1 MSRTPRTIARS
12 RAVAVLSVAALAAS
26 GSALLGPG
34 TSSASSHR
42 EAPFV
47 ANDPT
52 IDNTDLYAF
61 TSPDKPT
68 TATLIANWSP
78 FQDPT
83 GGPNFYPWA
92 TDAAYDINIDN
103 NGDAKADITYRW
115 VFKNVDTRGSVNHGD
130 KNDQPNTAIKGNHIG
145 GSFLYN
151 DGPVTSLTDSNLLYR
166 QTYTLTEIDTNKAGV
181 AHTTTLLT
189 DKPVAPSNVGSASMP
204 SYASLRAA
212 AVAAGQ
218 ISAANG
224 GGQSY
229 VGQAD
234 DPFFLDLR
242 VFDLLYGTNL
252 KEAGHDTLSHYNV
265 NTISLQVPK
274 TDLAGKDVTGKGNLT
289 RNPVIGVW
297 STTSR
302 SSTRTL
308 ALTGAGTATA
318 ESTSTPGQYDAQVSR
333 IGNPLVNEVVVPA
346 QLKDYF
352 NRSRPDQDSLL
363 LGKVQ
368 NPELPYLVKS
378 IYGINN
384 PNTLPHG
391 ATRPDLVATFLTGI
405 STKVYAG
412 TTFGGLGKFGGVNA
426 DLNSLD
432 INKDVAA
439 SGLAPAEYLRL
450 NMAVAPT
457 AKPNRLGVLGG
468 DLAGFPN
475 GRRLADDIT
484 DEALQVTEGVL
495 LGQKTGL
502 GDGVNVNDK
511 PFLTT
516 FPYIA
521 DPNSGSSVTPGKA
534 PVTFRQDLTSGNG
547 RLNIYVRSITPAQKG
562 GNVKLYTIGSTGHSV
577 LLGTFALN
585 AAGTAM
591 ASPNIRS
598 ASSGARVVL
607 YVRIDT
613 GPNSNNSSGVGPLTV
628 LTIH

>member
-1 MSRTPRTIARS
+1 MSRTPRTTARS

-52 IDNTDLYAF
+52 VDNTDLYAF
-61 TSPDKPT
+61 VSPDKT
-68 TATLIANWSP
+68 STATLIANWSP
-78 FQDPT
+78 FQDPS

-115 VFKNVDTRGSVNHGD
+115 VFKDVDTRGTVDHGD
-130 KNDQPNTAIKGNHIG
+130 KTNHGNITGNGIG

-166 QTYTLTEIDTNKAGV
+166 QTYTLTEIDTTQAGV
-181 AHTTTLLT
+181 ATTKTLLT

-204 SYASLRAA
+204 SYSSLRAA

-218 ISAANG
+218 ITG

-274 TDLAGKDVTGKGNLT
+274 TDLAALGNVT

-308 ALTGAGTATA
+308 AVTGASPSTD
-318 ESTSTPGQYDAQVSR
+318 ESTSPAGQYNAQVSR
-333 IGNPLVNEVVVPA
+333 LGNPLVNEVVVPA
-346 QLKDYF
+346 NLKDYF
-352 NRSRPDQDSLL
+352 NRSRPDQDGAL

-368 NPELPYLVKS
+368 NPELPYLVKN

-384 PNTLPHG
+384 PNTLTNG
-391 ATRPDLVATFLTGI
+391 AKRPDLVATFLTGI
-405 STKVYAG
+405 SKRVYAG
-412 TTFGGLGKFGGVNA
+412 TTFGGAGKFGGADA

-432 INKDVAA
+432 LNKDPAT
-439 SGLAPAEYLRL
+439 SGVVPAEYLRL
-450 NMAVAPT
+450 NMAVPPT

-468 DLAGFPN
+468 DFAGFPN

-502 GDGVNVNDK
+502 GDGVDVNDK
-511 PFLTT
+511 AFLKS

-521 DPNSGSSVTPGKA
+521 DPNSGSSVGPGQT

-547 RLNIYVRSITPAQKG
+547 RFTIYVRSITPAQPG

-591 ASPNIRS
+591 ASPSIR
-598 ASSGARVVL
+598 AARPGARAVL
-607 YVRIDT
+607 YFRIDT
-613 GPNSNNSSGVGPLTV
+613 GPNSNNSPGVGPLTV

>member
-1 MSRTPRTIARS
+1 MSRTPRTFARS

-42 EAPFV
+42 EAPYV
-47 ANDPT
+47 AGDPA

-78 FQDPT
+78 FQAPS

-115 VFKNVDTRGSVNHGD
+115 VFKDVDTRGAVNHGD
-130 KNDQPNTAIKGNHIG
+130 KTNHGNIIGNGIG
-145 GSFLYN
+145 GTFLYN
-151 DGPVTSLTDSNLLYR
+151 DGAVNSLTDSHLLYR
-166 QTYTLTEIDTNKAGV
+166 QTYTLTEIDTNQAGV
-181 AHTTTLLT
+181 ASTKTLLT
-189 DKPVAPSNVGSASMP
+189 DIPVAPSNVGSASMP
-204 SYASLRAA
+204 SYASLRAQ

-218 ISAANG
+218 ISAVNG

-229 VGQAD
+229 VAQAD

-252 KEAGHDTLSHYNV
+252 KEVGHDTLSGYNV

-274 TDLAGKDVTGKGNLT
+274 SDLAGMGNVT

-297 STTSR
+297 TTTSR

-308 ALTGAGTATA
+308 AMTGAPTTTA
-318 ESTSTPGQYDAQVSR
+318 ESTSPSGQYDAQVSR
-333 IGNPLVNEVVVPA
+333 LGNPLVNEVVVPA
-346 QLKDYF
+346 NLKDYF
-352 NRSRPDQDSLL
+352 NRSRPDQDGAL

-368 NPELPYLVKS
+368 NPELPYLVKN

-384 PNTLPHG
+384 PNTLNHG

-432 INKDVAA
+432 INKDIAKA
-439 SGLAPAEYLRL
+439 GLAPAEYLRL
-450 NMAVAPT
+450 NMSIAPS
-457 AKPNRLGVLGG
+457 AKPNRMGVLGG

-495 LGQKTGL
+495 LGQSTGL
-502 GDGVNVNDK
+502 GDGVNANDR

-521 DPNSGSSVTPGKA
+521 DPNSGSSVSPGRT

-547 RLNIYVRSITPAQKG
+547 RLRIYIRDITPAQPG
-562 GNVKLYTIGSTGHSV
+562 GNVNVFTIGRTGNPV
-577 LLGTFALN
+577 RLGTFALN

-591 ASPNIRS
+591 LSPSIRS
-598 ASSGARVVL
+598 ARSGATAVL
-607 YVRIDT
+607 FVRIYT
-613 GPNSNNSSGVGPLTV
+613 GANSNNSAAIGPLSV
-628 LTIH
+628 ITIH